1 MRRFFLPLPLW
12 QNNGIALIRISVGG
26 FLIYHG
32 CEMFD
37 TPAMNEYFKWDMFK
51 DSSLA
56 RVSVYGGKVAE
67 LLSGILLV
75 LGLFTRIACLISI
88 FTLCYIAFFVG
99 HGKIWYE
106 DQYPFLF
113 VVIGFVF
120 IFTGPGSLS
129 LDNVIFKKQND

>member
-1 MRRFFLPLPLW
+1 MKRFFSPLPLW

-37 TPAMNEYFKWDMFK
+37 TPAMNEYFKWNMFK
-51 DSSLA
+51 DSVA
-56 RVSVYGGKVAE
+56 RVSVYGGKAAE
-67 LLSGILLV
+67 LLSGILFV
-75 LGLFTRIACLISI
+75 LGLFTRIACII
-88 FTLCYIAFFVG
+88 AICTLGYIAFFVG

>member
-1 MRRFFLPLPLW
+1 MKRFFSPAPLW
-12 QNNGIALIRISVGG
+12 QSNGLALIRIGVGG

-37 TPAMNEYFKWDMFK
+37 TPVMNEYFKWDMFK

-56 RVSVYGGKVAE
+56 RISVYGGKVAE
-67 LLSGILLV
+67 LLSGIMLV
-75 LGLFTRIACLISI
+75 LGLFTRIACIILIC
-88 FTLCYIAFFVG
+88 TLGYIAFFVG

-113 VVIGFVF
+113 VVIGLIF
-120 IFTGPGSLS
+120 IFTGPGAFC
-129 LDNVIFKKQND
+129 LDNVIFKNKSD

>member
-1 MRRFFLPLPLW
+1 MKRFFSPAPLW
-12 QNNGIALIRISVGG
+12 ENNGLALVRISVGG

-37 TPAMNEYFKWDMFK
+37 TPVMNEYFKWDMFK
-51 DSSLA
+51 NSSLS
-56 RVSVYGGKVAE
+56 RIFVYGGKVAE

-75 LGLFTRIACLISI
+75 LGLFTRIACILLIC
-88 FTLCYIAFFVG
+88 TLGYIAFFVG

-113 VVIGFVF
+113 VVIGLIF
-120 IFTGPGSLS
+120 IFTGPGTFC
-129 LDNVIFKKQND
+129 LDNVIFKNKSD